1 MSAVVTRADELA
13 GSVAARDDGSLVR
26 SFRDGDEA
34 AFATLVDRYSPLL
47 LRVASFHVDSRD
59 VAEEVVQEAWLAVL
73 RSIDGFEGRSSF
85 KTWLVVIATNAAR
98 KRAARERRSVPFS
111 SLLAP
116 EHAEREPD
124 AERFFGAD
132 HPRWADCWSTIVRSW
147 DEIPE
152 EHLLGQ
158 EAITAVQAAAS
169 SLPAPQRT
177 VFMLRDVDGLSAVE
191 VCNTLGLSDSNQ
203 RVLLHRARV
212 RVRQA
217 LEHYLEQGSRRP

>member
-1 MSAVVTRADELA
+1 VTRADELPE
-13 GSVAARDDGSLVR
+13 SDVAQDEGRLVVAIR
-26 SFRDGDEA
+26 QGAEA
-34 AFATLVDRYSPLL
+34 AFATLVDRYSPLM
-47 LRVASFHVDSRD
+47 LRVACFHVDSRD
-59 VAEEVVQEAWLAVL
+59 VAEEVVQEAWLSVL
-73 RSIDGFEGRSSF
+73 RSIDRFEGRSSL
-85 KTWLVVIATNAAR
+85 KTWLLVIVTNAAR

-111 SLLAP
+111 SLNTPGHSEP
-116 EHAEREPD
+116 ELD

-147 DEIPE
+147 DEVPE

-158 EAITAVQAAAS
+158 EAVSTVQAAAS

-212 RVRQA
+212 RVRHA
-217 LEHYLEQGSRRP
+217 LERYFDQEGRRA

>member
-1 MSAVVTRADELA
+1 VAGIGKLA
-13 GSVAARDDGSLVR
+13 RHDAPVDDGRLVAA
-26 SFRDGDEA
+26 FRDGDEA
-34 AFATLVDRYSPLL
+34 AFATLVDRYSPLM
-47 LRVASFHVDSRD
+47 LRVARFHVDSREI
-59 VAEEVVQEAWLAVL
+59 AEDLVQEAWLSVL

-85 KTWLVVIATNAAR
+85 KTWLLVIVTNAAT

-111 SLLAP
+111 SLTSGLGEP
-116 EHAEREPD
+116 EPD
-124 AERFFGAD
+124 ADRFFRAD

-147 DEIPE
+147 EDVPE

-158 EAITAVQAAAS
+158 EAVTVVQTAAAS
-169 SLPAPQRT
+169 LPSPQRT

-203 RVLLHRARV
+203 RVLLHRART

-217 LEHYLEQGSRRP
+217 LERYFDEGVRRT